1 MARRKNR
8 RNAADAG
15 LNITSMMDM
24 LTIILVFLLKSFS
37 TDEIAVRP
45 STDLEI
51 PVSSAA
57 KAPKVAVNLVVS
69 RREILVDG
77 VPVVTLENTLDSRG
91 LESVRIPAAAKMG
104 LLVSDLFR
112 VLDDKAQVARGAD
125 AHTDAEDRDF
135 RGQVLLQCDRRVPFS
150 LLREVMHTAG
160 QAKFDEFRFV
170 VIKGG

>member
-1 MARRKNR
+1 MSRRSR
-8 RNAADAG
+8 RHLAEAD
-15 LNITSMMDM
+15 LNITSLMDM

-37 TDEIAVRP
+37 TEDISVRP

-51 PVSSAA
+51 PVSSAV
-57 KAPKVAVNLVVS
+57 KAPKLAVNVVVS

-77 VPVVTLENTLDSRG
+77 VPVVTLERVSDDRG
-91 LESVRIPAAAKMG
+91 GDSVRIPASEKQG
-104 LLVSDLFR
+104 LVVNKLFK
-112 VLDDKAQVARGAD
+112 VLEEKSIVARRLD
-125 AHTDAEDRDF
+125 AGTEAEDLEF
-135 RGQVLLQCDRRVPFS
+135 QGQVLLQCDRRVPFS

>member
-1 MARRKNR
+1 MARRRNR
-8 RNAADAG
+8 RNAAEAG

-37 TDEIAVRP
+37 TEEISVRP

-57 KAPKVAVNLVVS
+57 KAPKLAVNIVVS

-77 VPVVTLENTLDSRG
+77 VPVVTLENVVDSRG
-91 LESVRIPAAAKMG
+91 LDSVRIPDAEKQG
-104 LLVSDLFR
+104 LVVSDLFK
-112 VLDDKAQVARGAD
+112 VLDEKSQIARGLD
-125 AHTDAEDRDF
+125 ARTDAEDLEF
-135 RGQVLLQCDRRVPFS
+135 QGQVLLQCDRRVPFS